1 MTRRVSVMANTIL
14 DNSHNDGAESR
25 LSIHEVPEQISRIFF
40 GKPEVSKYLHTIFY
54 SLSELNYFRKTHI
67 NQAFNKKSSHKC
79 CKIHHILRFSYSVAT
94 YRIIGF
100 LGVEV

>member
-1 MTRRVSVMANTIL
+1 MSVMANTIL

-54 SLSELNYFRKTHI
+54 SLSEVNYFRKTHT
-67 NQAFNKKSSHKC
+67 NQGST
-79 CKIHHILRFSYSVAT
+79 V
-94 YRIIGF
+94 
-100 LGVEV
+100 